1 LGGMDALTAAASAV
15 AMGIDENP
23 DEDEGLGSSRATA
36 TGHENTMPV
45 NADICA
51 DEEGD
56 DEAPA
61 VHDAQATDPKVSKAM
76 RVLRNMPRAPP
87 IGLFAGHTDMCSS
100 ARLTGCSRSAAAGG
114 ERNWLMRQ
122 HAVRH

>member
-1 LGGMDALTAAASAV
+1 MDAFTAAASAV

-61 VHDAQATDPKVSKAM
+61 VHDAQATDPKVSIGHA
-76 RVLRNMPRAPP
+76 RA
-87 IGLFAGHTDMCSS
+87 A
-100 ARLTGCSRSAAAGG
+100 
-114 ERNWLMRQ
+114 Q
-122 HAVRH
+122 HAARRPLVCLQATLTCAQVPVSQVAVALLLPAESEIG

>member
-1 LGGMDALTAAASAV
+1 MDALTAAASAV

-56 DEAPA
+56 DEAPRR
-61 VHDAQATDPKVSKAM
+61 PRCPGNGSKGIKGHA
-76 RVLRNMPRAPP
+76 RA
-87 IGLFAGHTDMCSS
+87 A
-100 ARLTGCSRSAAAGG
+100 
-114 ERNWLMRQ
+114 Q
-122 HAVRH
+122 HAARAAHWSVCRPH